1 MGGHER
7 VARHVQLRRRQGGEV
22 TVEELTMT
30 YGCVTL
36 GGKGLEG
43 GGYTCV
49 LVKIVGKHSARS
61 VGESHGMANHGQP
74 TAVSRRPGFVHAD
87 ALSVWWCGESMRGR
101 ANKCKV
107 NQRHTHPASSTYLT
121 GSPRRLTS
129 SMAIQQN
136 SVYVKYCA
144 V

>member
-1 MGGHER
+1 MVGTQ
-7 VARHVQLRRRQGGEV
+7 ARSW
-22 TVEELTMT
+22 
-30 YGCVTL
+30 
-36 GGKGLEG
+36 
-43 GGYTCV
+43 
-49 LVKIVGKHSARS
+49 KIVGKHSARS
-61 VGESHGMANHGQP
+61 VGESHSMANHGQP

-87 ALSVWWCGESMRGR
+87 ALSVWCGESMRGG

-136 SVYVKYCA
+136 SVYVKYC
-144 V
+144 VV